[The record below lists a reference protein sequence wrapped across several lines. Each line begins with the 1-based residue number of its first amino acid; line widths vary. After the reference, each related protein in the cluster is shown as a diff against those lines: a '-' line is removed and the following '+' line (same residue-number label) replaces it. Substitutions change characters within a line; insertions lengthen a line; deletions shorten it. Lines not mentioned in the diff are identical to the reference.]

1 MAAINLT
8 DAIEG
13 TITLQQALVLIL
25 AATCG
30 DIQYATATQVAT
42 VLSAADGVT
51 PRIVATVTD
60 HTRDVTTLSGA

>member
-13 TITLQQALVLIL
+13 TITLQDALRYIL

-30 DIQYATATQVAT
+30 DITYVTATGVAT
-42 VLSAADGVT
+42 CIACGGTT

-60 HTRDVTTLSGA
+60 HTRDVTALDAT